1 MLGRADSRHG
11 TCVTM
16 HRYPVDLYIVTKVGG
31 VRHDEKDGWVRADEP
46 AELKA
51 QVHEN
56 FQCLRLKRWTRS
68 TCEPARP
75 GAPSIAKA
83 FNALAQ
89 LRQGLIR
96 HLGVS
101 NVPGVQLTEAQA
113 IAPVAAVQNL

>member
-1 MLGRADSRHG
+1 LTSTSLRRSAASATTRR
-11 TCVTM
+11 T
-16 HRYPVDLYIVTKVGG
+16 VGYT
-31 VRHDEKDGWVRADEP
+31 P
-46 AELKA
+46 TNQPELKA
-51 QVHEN
+51 QVHEK
-56 FQCLRLKRWTRS
+56 FQRLGLKLWTRS

-89 LRQGLIR
+89 LRRGLIR

-101 NVPGVQLTEAQA
+101 NVPDVRLSEAQV